1 MKEASDGVARNRRCW
16 VWVGFIQLLEL
27 YVVLI
32 VSPDLEQ
39 QANMRNVK
47 QRYFCI
53 GEFVLHH
60 NEMQKPQDVG
70 VLGSSQGSGQAASK
84 WFCKDK
90 T

>member
-1 MKEASDGVARNRRCW
+1 MKEASDGVARNGRCW

-53 GEFVLHH
+53 DEFVLHH
-60 NEMQKPQDVG
+60 NELQKPQHSPG
-70 VLGSSQGSGQAASK
+70 CWCFGEQPRIWPSS
-84 WFCKDK
+84 F
-90 T
+90 